1 MMNRIRVRELI
12 RKEFIQLFR
21 EKKNRPMIIIAP
33 ILQLI
38 IFGYVVST
46 DINDVTVGMLDQS
59 KTHESRMLMD
69 AVDANRTFRVTYF
82 AGDPEDLDD
91 VLLHRKIDM
100 AIKIGPDFS
109 TRIRHGDSAVI
120 EVLVDGSM
128 SNISAKAVAYLS
140 SIINTYNQTLIKE
153 IKRRDIKYG
162 RIDAKIRTWYNPNL
176 ESRNS
181 FIPGVVA
188 FLVMLTSLLFTSLA
202 IIREKE
208 AGTIEQLIVT
218 PLKSYELI
226 IGKTV
231 PYILIAIGQIIMVT
245 IVALL
250 WFNVPLNGSILVLFF
265 GVCLFLISTIGVGLF
280 ISTVSSTQQQAM
292 MTTFFF
298 ILPFFMLSGLIFPID
313 NMPMIIQ
320 LFTYLNPL
328 RYFLVIIRGVFLKGV
343 GLNVLWPQFL
353 ELAFLG
359 AVVFAGAV
367 RLFHKR
373 LD

>member
-1 MMNRIRVRELI
+1 MINWIRVRELI

-21 EKKNRPMIIIAP
+21 EKKNRPMIVVAP

-46 DINDVTVGMLDQS
+46 DVNDVTVGMLDQS
-59 KTHESRMLMD
+59 RTVESRMLID
-69 AVDANRTFRVTYF
+69 AIDANRTFRITYY
-82 AGDPEDLDD
+82 AGDDGDLDD
-91 VLLHRKIDM
+91 ILLRRKVDM
-100 AIKIGPDFS
+100 AVKIGPDFS
-109 TRIRHGDSAVI
+109 ARIRHGESAEI
-120 EVLVDGSM
+120 QVLVDGSM
-128 SNISAKAVAYLS
+128 SNISSKAVIYLS

-153 IKRRDIKYG
+153 MKGRKINYG
-162 RIDAKIRTWYNPNL
+162 RIDTRIRTWFNPNL
-176 ESRNS
+176 ESRYS

-218 PLKSYELI
+218 PLKPYELI

-231 PYILIAIGQIIMVT
+231 PYILIAIGQIILVT
-245 IVALL
+245 IVSVL
-250 WFNVPLNGSILVLFF
+250 WFNVPLTGSLIVLFM

-313 NMPMIIQ
+313 NMPFLIKC
-320 LFTYLNPL
+320 FTYLNPL

-343 GLNVLWPQFL
+343 GLDVLWPQFL
-353 ELAFLG
+353 ELAVLG

>member
-1 MMNRIRVRELI
+1 MINWIRVRELI

-46 DINDVTVGMLDQS
+46 DVTDVTVGMLDQS
-59 KTHESRMLMD
+59 KTVESRML
-69 AVDANRTFRVTYF
+69 VDAIDANSTFRITYY
-82 AGDPEDLDD
+82 AGDDKDLDD
-91 VLLHRKIDM
+91 TLLRRKVDM
-100 AIKIGPDFS
+100 AVKIGPDFS
-109 TRIRHGDSAVI
+109 SRIRHGDSARI
-120 EVLVDGSM
+120 QVLVDGSM
-128 SNISAKAVAYLS
+128 SNISSKAVAYLS
-140 SIINTYNQTLIKE
+140 AIINTYNQNMIKDM
-153 IKRRDIKYG
+153 KRRDIKYG
-162 RIDAKIRTWYNPNL
+162 RIDARIRSLFNPNL

-218 PLKSYELI
+218 PLKPYELI

-231 PYILIAIGQIIMVT
+231 PYILIAIGQIILVM
-245 IVALL
+245 IVAVL
-250 WFNVPLNGSILVLFF
+250 WFSMPVNGNMFVLFA

-280 ISTVSSTQQQAM
+280 ISAVSSTQQQAM

-298 ILPFFMLSGLIFPID
+298 ILPFFMLSGLIFPIE

-320 LFTYLNPL
+320 LFSCLNPL
-328 RYFLVIIRGVFLKGV
+328 RYFIVIIRGVFLKGV
-343 GLNVLWPQFL
+343 GFNVLWPQFL
-353 ELAFLG
+353 YLSVLG

-373 LD
+373 MD

>member
-1 MMNRIRVRELI
+1 MINWIRVRELI

-21 EKKNRPMIIIAP
+21 EKKNRPMIVIAP

-46 DINDVTVGMLDQS
+46 DVTDVTVGMLDQS
-59 KTHESRMLMD
+59 MTVESRMLTD
-69 AVDANRTFRVTYF
+69 AVDANSTFRIIYY
-82 AGDPEDLDD
+82 AGEDKDLDD
-91 VLLHRKIDM
+91 VLLRRKVDM

-109 TRIRHGDSAVI
+109 AKIRRGESAEI
-120 EVLVDGSM
+120 QVLVDGSM
-128 SNISAKAVAYLS
+128 SNISSKAVAYLS
-140 SIINTYNQTLIKE
+140 SIINTYNQNLIKGM
-153 IKRRDIKYG
+153 KRRDIKYG
-162 RIDAKIRTWYNPNL
+162 RIDARIRTLYNPNL

-202 IIREKE
+202 VIREKE

-218 PLKSYELI
+218 PLKPYELI

-231 PYILIAIGQIIMVT
+231 PYIVIAIGQIILVM
-245 IVALL
+245 IVAVL
-250 WFNVPLNGSILVLFF
+250 WFNMPINGSMFVLFT
-265 GVCLFLISTIGVGLF
+265 GVWLFLISTIGVGLF

-298 ILPFFMLSGLIFPID
+298 ILPFFMLSGLIFPIE

-320 LFTYLNPL
+320 LFSFLNPL
-328 RYFLVIIRGVFLKGV
+328 RFFIVIIRGVFLKGV
-343 GLNVLWPQFL
+343 GFSVLWPQFAY
-353 ELAFLG
+353 LAVLG
-359 AVVFAGAV
+359 AAVFAGAV

-373 LD
+373 MD